1 MGLLRY
7 AYQYLHS
14 SEVKR
19 FLSILPLVSI
29 LLFAACR
36 KEVPDLNS
44 CTAVCS
50 QAETYYQNLMAGQYE
65 KYLEGISGACAMLP
79 EQRAQT
85 LQALKAFCQN
95 QQAQHG
101 GMVSVRGVEALLQDK
116 RAEVYMDIIYADSVS
131 ERIVVPMVLE
141 DSVWRME

>member
-1 MGLLRY
+1 M
-7 AYQYLHS
+7 Q
-14 SEVKR
+14 
-19 FLSILPLVSI
+19 
-29 LLFAACR
+29 
-36 KEVPDLNS
+36 DLNS
-44 CTAVCS
+44 SAAVCS
-50 QAETYYQNLMAGQYE
+50 QAEIYYQNLLAGQYE
-65 KYLEGISGACAMLP
+65 KYLEGISGVCAMLP
-79 EQRAQT
+79 EQRTQT

>member
-1 MGLLRY
+1 M
-7 AYQYLHS
+7 
-14 SEVKR
+14 KR

-29 LLFAACR
+29 LLFTACR
-36 KEVPDLNS
+36 KEVQDLNS
-44 CTAVCS
+44 SAAVCS
-50 QAETYYQNLMAGQYE
+50 QAETYFQNLLAGQYE
-65 KYLEGISGACAMLP
+65 KYLEGISGVCAMLP
-79 EQRAQT
+79 EQRTQT
-85 LQALKAFCQN
+85 LLALKAFCQN

-101 GMVSVRGVEALLQDK
+101 GMLSVRGTEVLLQDK

>member
-1 MGLLRY
+1 M
-7 AYQYLHS
+7 
-14 SEVKR
+14 KR
-19 FLSILPLVSI
+19 LLSISSLVFI
-29 LLFAACR
+29 LLFTACR
-36 KEVPDLNS
+36 KEVQDLNS
-44 CTAVCS
+44 SAAVCS
-50 QAETYYQNLMAGQYE
+50 QAEIYYQNLLAGQYE
-65 KYLEGISGACAMLP
+65 KYLEGISGVCAMLP
-79 EQRAQT
+79 EQRTQT